1 MNRQERIDYLEA
13 ELDRRIL
20 VIDGAMGTMIQRYKL
35 GEADFRG
42 ERFANHGHELRGNN
56 DIFVLTK
63 PEMIEAIHASYL
75 EAGAD
80 IVETNSF
87 SGTRIAQADY
97 QLEDVVYDLNVAAA
111 QVARRAADAWTAKTP
126 RRPRLVA
133 GAMGPTNKTL
143 SLSPKVTDPGF
154 RAVTFD
160 EMRDAFA
167 TQVRG
172 LIDGGCDLLLAE
184 TAIDTLTL
192 KACLAAIEEVFAE
205 KQVRLPIMLS
215 GTITDKSGRIL
226 SGQTLDA
233 FYTSLAHARPLSIG
247 LNCGG
252 GATQV
257 RPYMAELA
265 ALAECRL
272 SCYPNAGLPNTMGG
286 YDEDP
291 ALTAR
296 LIREMA
302 EAGLVNIVGGC
313 CGTTPDHIR
322 AIAKAVD
329 GLAPRPRPPAGQD
342 SSLRLAGL
350 DPLTVR
356 SDSNFIMIGER
367 TNVAGSRKFANLI
380 KAGDY
385 AAGLAIALDQVRG
398 GANVL
403 DVNMDEA
410 LLDGERAM
418 TQFLNFLGSEP
429 EIARLPIMV
438 DSSKWSVLE
447 AGLKCLQGKGI
458 VNSLSL
464 KEGEADFLAKARLVR
479 RYGAAVI
486 VMAFDE
492 EGQAV
497 TVGRR
502 VEICK
507 RAYRLLTEAA
517 GFPPSDIIFDP
528 NVLAVATGMEEHNDY
543 AKAFLDSIPA
553 IKKACPGVRISG
565 GISNLS
571 FSFRGNDPVRE
582 AMHTV
587 FLFHAIAAGLDMGIV
602 NAGQL
607 GVYADI
613 PADLRE
619 RVEDVILNRR
629 PDATERLIEIAG
641 QVKGEGKKRAED
653 LSWREAPVEKRLAH
667 ALVHGITD
675 FVAADVEE
683 ARQKMGKPLDV
694 IEGPLM
700 AGMGVVGDLFGAG
713 KMFLPQVVKS
723 ARAMKEAVAYL
734 LPYMEAEKTA
744 ASKPRGKV
752 LLATV
757 KGDVHDIGKNIVSV
771 VLGCNNYQV
780 IDLGVMVPCA
790 KIVDTAVAEQCDIVG
805 LSGLITPSLDEMA
818 YVAEEFD
825 RRGLALPL
833 LIGGAT
839 TSREHTAV
847 KIAPRY
853 RHSTV
858 HVLDASRAGPVV
870 GALLDDKQ
878 RAAFDE
884 KNRREQQ
891 EARELF
897 AGKRKR
903 PLVALTE
910 ANARK
915 PEITWRASDVARP
928 SFLGL
933 RTIADQPLAELV
945 PFIDWTFFFTAW
957 ELRGRFPAILDH
969 PKYGASARD
978 LFADGK
984 KKLDEIVTGKLIKA
998 AGVYGFWP
1006 AASEGNDIVLYA
1018 DESRGREIARF
1029 PMLRQQGGEAPYRCL
1044 ADFVAPKSSGLG
1056 DYVGAFAVT
1065 AGLQADELA
1074 KRHADARD
1082 DYNAIIVKALADR
1095 LAEAFAEYLHAR
1107 VRKEWGYG
1115 VGEALSNEELIA
1127 EKYRGIRPAFGYPAC
1142 PEHSEKQKL
1151 FELLQAPGVGITLT
1165 ESFAMWPAASV
1176 SGIYLGHPES
1186 RYFDVGRL
1194 GKDQVEDYA
1203 RRKGISGGEAEKL
1216 LSPRLGY

>member
-1 MNRQERIDYLEA
+1 MNRDQRIAHLHR
-13 ELDRRIL
+13 ELARRIL
-20 VIDGAMGTMIQRYKL
+20 VIDGAMGTMIQRHRL

-42 ERFANHGHELRGNN
+42 ERFAEHGHELRGDN
-56 DIFVLTK
+56 DILVLTK
-63 PEMIEAIHASYL
+63 PEIVEAIHAAYL

-80 IVETNSF
+80 IIETNSF

-97 QLEDVVYDLNVAAA
+97 QLEGVVYELNLAAA
-111 QVARRAADAWTAKTP
+111 RVARRAADAWSEKTP
-126 RRPRLVA
+126 GRPRLVA

-154 RAVTFD
+154 RAVSFD

-167 TQVRG
+167 EQVRG
-172 LIDGGCDLLLAE
+172 LVDGGCDLLLAE
-184 TAIDTLTL
+184 TVIDTLSL
-192 KACLAAIEEVFAE
+192 KACLAAIEDVFVE
-205 KQVRLPIMLS
+205 KDLRLPVMIS

-226 SGQTLDA
+226 SGQTLEA
-233 FYTSLAHARPLSIG
+233 FYTSLAHANPLSIG
-247 LNCGG
+247 INCGG
-252 GATQV
+252 GATQA
-257 RPYMAELA
+257 RPYVAELA
-265 ALAECRL
+265 GLADCYI

-286 YDEDP
+286 YDESP
-291 ALTAR
+291 ELTAR
-296 LIREMA
+296 LLREMA

-313 CGTTPDHIR
+313 CGTTPEHIR
-322 AIAKAVD
+322 AIAAAVA
-329 GLAPRPRPPAGQD
+329 GLPPRMPAAPQSTD
-342 SSLRLAGL
+342 LRLAGL
-350 DPLTVR
+350 DTLTVGAN
-356 SDSNFIMIGER
+356 SNFIMIGER

-398 GANVL
+398 GANIL

-410 LLDGERAM
+410 LLDGEKAM
-418 TQFLNFLGSEP
+418 TRFLNLLGSEP
-429 EIARLPIMV
+429 EIARLPIMI
-438 DSSKWSVLE
+438 DSSKWEVLE

-464 KEGEADFLAKARLVR
+464 KEGEAEFLAKARRVR
-479 RYGAAVI
+479 RYGAALV

-497 TVGRR
+497 SVERR
-502 VEICK
+502 VATCK
-507 RAYRLLTEAA
+507 RAYRLLVDEA
-517 GFPPSDIIFDP
+517 GFSPSDIIVDP
-528 NVLAVATGMEEHNDY
+528 NVLAVATGLEEHNDY
-543 AKAFLDSIPA
+543 ARAFIASIPA
-553 IKKACPGVRISG
+553 IKAACPGVRVSG

-571 FSFRGNDPVRE
+571 FSFRGNDPVRG

-587 FLFHAIAAGLDMGIV
+587 FLYHAIAAGLDMGIV

-613 PADLRE
+613 PAELRE

-629 PDATERLIEIAG
+629 PDATERLLEIAG
-641 QVKGEGKKRAED
+641 QVKGEGKKRATD
-653 LSWREAPVEKRLAH
+653 LSWRQAAVEKRLEH

-675 FVAADVEE
+675 FVATDVEE
-683 ARQKMGKPLDV
+683 ARHKLGKPIDV

-700 AGMGVVGDLFGAG
+700 AGMAVVGDLFGAG

-734 LPYMEAEKTA
+734 LPHMEAEKSA
-744 ASKPRGKV
+744 GAKPRGKV

-780 IDLGVMVPCA
+780 VDLGVMVPCA
-790 KIVDTAVAEQCDIVG
+790 RIVDTAVAEKCDIVG

-818 YVAEEFD
+818 HVAEEME
-825 RRGLALPL
+825 RRAIDLPL

-853 RHSTV
+853 RGSTV
-858 HVLDASRAGPVV
+858 HVLDASRAGPVTS
-870 GALLDDKQ
+870 ALLDDKQ
-878 RAAFDE
+878 RAAFDA
-884 KNRREQQ
+884 KNRAEQE
-891 EARELF
+891 EARDLY

-903 PLVALTE
+903 PLVALVE
-910 ANARK
+910 ANAQRPAIAWK
-915 PEITWRASDVARP
+915 PDDSAKPAFV
-928 SFLGL
+928 GL
-933 RTIADQPLAELV
+933 RRIDDQPLAELV

-969 PKYGASARD
+969 PKYGASARE

-984 KKLDEIVTGKLIKA
+984 KKLDELVGDRSIRA
-998 AGVYGFWP
+998 AGVFGFWP
-1006 AASEGNDIVLYA
+1006 AASEDNDIVLFA
-1018 DESRGREIARF
+1018 DEGRDREVARF
-1029 PMLRQQGGEAPYRCL
+1029 PMLRQQGGEPPYRCL
-1044 ADFVAPKSSGLG
+1044 ADFVAPRDSGLA

-1065 AGLQADELA
+1065 AGLGADELA
-1074 KRHADARD
+1074 KQHERARD
-1082 DYNAIIVKALADR
+1082 DYGAILVKALADR

-1107 VRKEWGYG
+1107 ARREWGYG
-1115 VGEALSNEELIA
+1115 AGEKLSNDDLIA

-1142 PEHSEKQKL
+1142 PDHSEKRKL
-1151 FELLQAPGVGITLT
+1151 FQLLQAPSVGITLT
-1165 ESFAMWPAASV
+1165 ESSAMWPAASV
-1176 SGIYLGHPES
+1176 SGIYLAHPQA

-1194 GKDQVEDYA
+1194 GRDQVEDYA
-1203 RRKGISGGEAEKL
+1203 RRKGMSVGEAEWL